1 MFMKRYIIIPIIF
14 LLLPLQLFS
23 QSTMAELQKVFIF
36 NFIRYTEW
44 PGLENQ
50 LTFRIGILGE
60 NNELTEELR
69 KSIHQNKIGGRPI
82 EVVEFKNLDNI
93 TACHILFV
101 PSNRISMLR
110 RVSRMLA
117 GISVMIIT
125 EMNEFVP
132 KHSVINLMVESNG
145 KMTFTI
151 NRNEAIDRGLIIN
164 NHLFE
169 LSKK

>member
-1 MFMKRYIIIPIIF
+1 MKKTFLTIIIFSLISSAS
-14 LLLPLQLFS
+14 FS
-23 QSTMAELQKVFIF
+23 QTSIAELQKVFIF

-50 LTFRIGILGE
+50 LSFRIGILGE

-69 KSIHQNKIGGRPI
+69 KSIQQNRVGSRPI

-101 PSNRISMLR
+101 PANRISMLR
-110 RVSRMLA
+110 KASRMMA
-117 GISVMIIT
+117 GISVLIIT

-132 KHSVINLMVESNG
+132 KHTGINLMIEPNG
-145 KMTFTI
+145 KISFVI
-151 NRNEAIDRGLIIN
+151 NKNEITDRGLTISQQ
-164 NHLFE
+164 LYDM
-169 LSKK
+169 SKK